1 MDTDA
6 VQSTPMD
13 LNALRVF
20 IAVADAASF
29 SAAAKRLGLPKWSV
43 SRRVASLEA
52 AMGVPLLHRTT
63 RHVALSPAGA
73 ALRERAAPLLASLD
87 RAVSELPERLGE
99 PAGQL
104 RVTAPIDL
112 GSTLL
117 ADAVTR
123 FTALYPAVHVDIYLT
138 SRVFDL
144 AVEGFDIALRTGP
157 VRMKDSSLVVRAAS
171 PIVAQLF
178 ASPAYLARHG
188 TPHSP
193 GDLAGHDYVVFRG
206 LPSLRLDSATGPAN
220 FEFHGRICSDD
231 IFFVRQALRA
241 GAGIGVLPTFLAD
254 RDVAAGH
261 LVRVLP
267 RYRMPGYVYIV
278 RPATRE
284 VPRRVKA
291 FSDFLLAYVKA
302 HPLASLVS

>member
-1 MDTDA
+1 MDLDA
-6 VQSTPMD
+6 IAITPMD
-13 LNALRVF
+13 LNALRIF

-63 RHVALSPAGA
+63 RHVTLSPAGA
-73 ALRERAAPLLASLD
+73 ALRERAAPLLSLLD
-87 RAVSELPERLGE
+87 QAVSELPEQLGE

-117 ADAVTR
+117 ADAVTQ
-123 FTALYPAVHVDIYLT
+123 FTARYPAVRVDIYLT

-157 VRMKDSSLVVRAAS
+157 ARMKDSSLVVRAAS
-171 PIVAQLF
+171 PFAAQLF
-178 ASPAYLARHG
+178 ASPAYLAHHG
-188 TPHSP
+188 TPRSP
-193 GDLAGHDYVVFRG
+193 ADLATHECVVFRG
-206 LPSLRLDSATGPAN
+206 LPSLRFDSATGPAT

-231 IFFVRQALRA
+231 IFFVRQAIRA
-241 GAGIGVLPTFLAD
+241 GAGIGVLPTFLAEH
-254 RDVAAGH
+254 DVAAGQ

-267 RYRMPGYVYIV
+267 RYRVPGYVYIV
-278 RPATRE
+278 RPATHE
-284 VPRRVKA
+284 VPRRVKV
-291 FSDFLLAYVKA
+291 FSDFLLAYLKA
-302 HPLASLVS
+302 HPLASLAC